1 MTLSTGASP
10 KKSPGSI
17 SGAWSRWCIAA
28 QASKGSSGVWTHQQN
43 CQEMRNTDDRSCFWN
58 VFGGIHWF
66 DLFENLQENTI
77 FNGQN
82 HGRFSLKQW
91 GKIVFFFEMKTF
103 GRPEKHRTA
112 VFPEACCWQ
121 TKLVQRRDRGSC
133 RGEKRRWMTQYP
145 RSWMAGK
152 QSTLW

>member
-1 MTLSTGASP
+1 MTLSTGALP

-28 QASKGSSGVWTHQQN
+28 QASREALEFEPIVKKWGIR
-43 CQEMRNTDDRSCFWN
+43 MADR
-58 VFGGIHWF
+58 VFGMSLEVFIGLIYSKIYRKTPY
-66 DLFENLQENTI
+66 LMVKTMVSC
-77 FNGQN
+77 
-82 HGRFSLKQW
+82 RCSLKQW
-91 GKIVFFFEMKTF
+91 GNIVFFFEMKTF

-112 VFPEACCWQ
+112 VPEACCWQ